1 VYYQKNLDGVIKMAG
16 ELLALFVVGLVILYL
31 YVLYKALVSAVN
43 HKRVGWVVV
52 IFIFPLIGAIL
63 YLLVGE

>member
-1 VYYQKNLDGVIKMAG
+1 MAG